1 MSASELLERP
11 AGRARPRRVRTPTV
25 LQMEAV
31 ECGAAALGIVLGY
44 WGRYV
49 PLEKLRADCGVSRDG
64 SKASN
69 LVKVA
74 REYGLD
80 VRVFRLE
87 LAGIQGM
94 RPPLIV
100 FWDFRHFLVVEG
112 FGKDCAYINDPA
124 SGPRRV
130 GLGEFD
136 RSFTGLALQFVPG
149 PQFQRGGERPSVV
162 RALRRRLSGTRSAFV
177 FVVLAGLALI
187 GPGLLVPTLG
197 RVFVDEVLVGG
208 AVLWGPAILL
218 SLALT
223 AALRAVL
230 SGLQKRYLG
239 RLETRLALS
248 STSQFLWHVLRL
260 PMEFFTQR
268 YAGDLSRRVLLND
281 VVARLLAGQLAT
293 NLLGLVALAFYATLM
308 ILYDALLGWLCVA
321 VAALNLLL
329 LYRVTRLRADQS
341 LALQGDS
348 GRLHATAIGGLQTI
362 ETLKATGGEA
372 EFFERF
378 AGVQARV
385 MNGQQRM
392 GVTGVLLGAV
402 PPLLSAFSAA
412 AVLGVGALRV
422 LEGQLS
428 LGLLVAFQSLM
439 ASFFQPVN
447 ELVRLASSIQ
457 EAHGHLSRLEDV
469 LRYEPAP
476 AFVAPPAA
484 VRKPP
489 SEERAVVAPVAPRVA
504 VGRRRLRGE
513 VELRGVTF
521 GYSRLEAPL
530 IVDFDLLLP
539 PGSRVA
545 LVGGSGSGKSTL
557 ARLVSG
563 LYRPWQ
569 GEVLFDGRPHQ
580 AWPRDVLVQSLAV
593 VDQDVFL
600 FHGTVRENLTLWD
613 ASVPEAAL
621 IEAARDACLHDEIT
635 ARAGAYDSL
644 VEEGGLNFSGGQ
656 RQRLELARALV
667 SRPSMLVLDEAT
679 SALDVRTEARL
690 DAALR
695 RRGCTC
701 LIVAH
706 RLSTI
711 RDCDEIVVLDRGRVV
726 ERGTHARL
734 LAADGLYANLVR
746 LQ

>member
-1 MSASELLERP
+1 
-11 AGRARPRRVRTPTV
+11 VRTPTV

-31 ECGAAALGIVLGY
+31 ECGAAALGIILGY
-44 WGRYV
+44 HGRHV
-49 PLEKLRADCGVSRDG
+49 ALEKLRAECGVSRDG

-74 REYGLD
+74 RGYGLEA
-80 VRVFRLE
+80 RVFRME
-87 LAGIQGM
+87 LAGIQATP
-94 RPPLIV
+94 PPLVV

-112 FGKDCAYINDPA
+112 FGRDCAYVNDPA
-124 SGPRRV
+124 TGPRRV
-130 GLGEFD
+130 SLEEFD
-136 RSFTGLALQFVPG
+136 RAFTGLALAFTPG
-149 PQFQRGGERPSVV
+149 PEFRRGGERPSVP
-162 RALRRRLSGTRSAFV
+162 RALARRLSGTRTAFV
-177 FVVLAGLALI
+177 FVLLAGLGLI

-223 AALRAVL
+223 AVLRGVL
-230 SGLQKRYLG
+230 TALQKRYLG
-239 RLETRLALS
+239 RLETRLAL
-248 STSQFLWHVLRL
+248 TSASAFLGHVLRL

-268 YAGDLSRRVLLND
+268 YAGDVSRRVMLND

-293 NLLGLVALAFYATLM
+293 NLLGLVALTFYAALM
-308 ILYDALLGWLCVA
+308 IAYDALLGLLCVA
-321 VAALNLLL
+321 VATLNLLL

-341 LALQGDS
+341 LALQSDL

-385 MNGQQRM
+385 MNGQQRL
-392 GVTGVLLGAV
+392 GTTGVLLGAV
-402 PPLLSAFSAA
+402 PPLLSALSAIT
-412 AVLGVGALRV
+412 VLGVGALRV
-422 LEGQLS
+422 LDGHLS

-447 ELVRLASSIQ
+447 ELVRLAGSMQ

-469 LRYEPAP
+469 LRYDADASLARTGMIAEGTPAP
-476 AFVAPPAA
+476 VTATSASAASSRAAGPAMPA
-484 VRKPP
+484 
-489 SEERAVVAPVAPRVA
+489 
-504 VGRRRLRGE
+504 RRLQGA

-521 GYSRLEAPL
+521 GYSRLEPPL
-530 IVDFDLLLP
+530 IVDFELVLQ

-557 ARLVSG
+557 ARLVTG
-563 LYRPWQ
+563 LYSPWA
-569 GEVLFDGRPHQ
+569 GEVLFDGRPRH
-580 AWPRDVLVQSLAV
+580 AWPREWLVQSLAA
-593 VDQDVFL
+593 VDQDIFL
-600 FHGTVRENLTLWD
+600 FHGSVRENLTLWD
-613 ASVPEAAL
+613 ASVPEALL
-621 IEAARDACLHDEIT
+621 IEAARDACIHDEIT
-635 ARAGAYDSL
+635 ARPGAYESL

-667 SRPSMLVLDEAT
+667 GRPSVLVLDEAT
-679 SALDVRTEARL
+679 SALDARTEARL
-690 DAALR
+690 DRALR

-711 RDCDEIVVLDRGRVV
+711 RDCDEIVVLDRGRVA
-726 ERGTHARL
+726 ERGVHAQL
-734 LAADGLYANLVR
+734 LAADGLYASLVR